1 MPFIHHF
8 NGNKLALLSNFTV
21 ENNVMNLKIYTS
33 TKTGE

>member
-1 MPFIHHF
+1 MPFIHRF
-8 NGNKLALLSNFTV
+8 NGNELSLLSNYTV